1 MSYPVGG
8 VQDFSSNQEKKR
20 ANYSYFVICVTDDA
34 TMFLAQRRDIA
45 RDREQGTLIHERSL
59 VKIAV
64 ARVEKH
70 SKVKDSSVEKLM
82 NGLVNNKRARKNGIN
97 ENDENLYSP
106 MQFYYRVDFSSVS
119 SLETRVFHH
128 NSEQKERK
136 I

>member
-1 MSYPVGG
+1 MQGIG
-8 VQDFSSNQEKKR
+8 NRGHSS
-20 ANYSYFVICVTDDA
+20 T
-34 TMFLAQRRDIA
+34 RDP
-45 RDREQGTLIHERSL
+45 SL